1 MKLLVTGGLGF
12 IGSNFCRLMLAKHPD
27 YELINVDKIGIG
39 ANPANLHDIE
49 NDKRYTFIKGDIC
62 NPQLMN
68 RLIHQVDAVVNIAAE
83 THVDRSISDPNVFL
97 QNNTVGTFTILEAI
111 RKHNHKARLLQVS
124 TDEVYGEA
132 LEGSFTENT
141 PPKPSN
147 PYSAAK
153 AAADMFVLSYHKTF
167 GLNVSITRCTNNF
180 GPYQLPEKLIPKTV
194 IRALRDL
201 PIPIYGKGTNIRDW
215 IYVQDHCEA
224 LNTVLEKGKA
234 GEIYNVSAGNEIAN
248 IEIVKK
254 IICLL
259 NKPESLITFVED
271 RPGHDTRYSLDS
283 TKTRTELGWKPKFS
297 FEKSLESTVKW
308 YLDNEHWWT
317 PFATEVI
324 LHPTPWK
331 LRWSSLKLL
340 ITGASGLYGSKLAQ
354 LALAKNFEVYSSDIQ
369 SLSVYGNFV
378 KLDISEKAQVEEA
391 FKTIKPD
398 VVVHAATL
406 TDVDKCE
413 LNKELAWKVNVEGTK
428 NIVEAARKYG
438 FFSNLHFH

>member
-12 IGSNFCRLMLAKHPD
+12 IGSNFCKLILANYPD
-27 YELINVDKIGIG
+27 YELINVDKMGMG

-68 RLIHQVDAVVNIAAE
+68 RLVHQVDAVVNIAAE

-97 QNNTVGTFTILEAI
+97 QNNTIGTFTILEAI
-111 RKHNHKARLLQVS
+111 RRHNHKARLLQVS

-224 LNTVLEKGKA
+224 IRTVLEKGKA
-234 GEIYNVSAGNEIAN
+234 GEIYNVSAGNEVQN
-248 IEIVKK
+248 IEIAKK
-254 IICLL
+254 ILCLVH
-259 NKPESLITFVED
+259 KPESLITFVED
-271 RPGHDTRYSLDS
+271 RPGHDVRYSLDS

-297 FEKSLESTVKW
+297 FEKSLESTVQW
-308 YLDNEHWWT
+308 YLENEHWWT

-331 LRWSSLKLL
+331 
-340 ITGASGLYGSKLAQ
+340 IGGL
-354 LALAKNFEVYSSDIQ
+354 
-369 SLSVYGNFV
+369 
-378 KLDISEKAQVEEA
+378 
-391 FKTIKPD
+391 
-398 VVVHAATL
+398 H
-406 TDVDKCE
+406 
-413 LNKELAWKVNVEGTK
+413 
-428 NIVEAARKYG
+428 
-438 FFSNLHFH
+438 

>member
-12 IGSNFCRLMLAKHPD
+12 IGSNFCRLMLTKYPD

-39 ANPANLHDIE
+39 ANPANLREIE

-62 NPQLMN
+62 NPLLMN
-68 RLIHQVDAVVNIAAE
+68 RLVHQVDAVVNIAAE

-141 PPKPSN
+141 SPKPSN

-153 AAADMFVLSYHKTF
+153 AAADMFVLSYHRTF

-224 LNTVLEKGKA
+224 LNTVLEKGKP
-234 GEIYNVSAGNEIAN
+234 GEIYNVSAGNEITN

-259 NKPESLITFVED
+259 NKPESLITYVED

-283 TKTRTELGWKPKFS
+283 AKTRNELGWKPKFS
-297 FEKSLESTVKW
+297 FEKSIESTVKW

-331 LRWSSLKLL
+331 F
-340 ITGASGLYGSKLAQ
+340 G
-354 LALAKNFEVYSSDIQ
+354 
-369 SLSVYGNFV
+369 
-378 KLDISEKAQVEEA
+378 
-391 FKTIKPD
+391 
-398 VVVHAATL
+398 
-406 TDVDKCE
+406 
-413 LNKELAWKVNVEGTK
+413 
-428 NIVEAARKYG
+428 G
-438 FFSNLHFH
+438 FN

>member
-1 MKLLVTGGLGF
+1 MKVLVTGGLGF
-12 IGSNFCRLMLAKHPD
+12 IGSNFCRHMLAKHQD
-27 YELINVDKIGIG
+27 YELINVDKMGIG

-68 RLIHQVDAVVNIAAE
+68 RLVHQVDAVVNIAAE
-83 THVDRSISDPNVFL
+83 THVDRSIADPNMFL
-97 QNNTVGTFTILEAI
+97 QNNTIGTFTILEAI

-147 PYSAAK
+147 PYSASK

-201 PIPIYGKGTNIRDW
+201 PIPIYGSGSNIRDW

-224 LNTVLEKGKA
+224 ISAVLEKGKA

-248 IEIVKK
+248 IEIARK
-254 IICLL
+254 IIALL
-259 NKPESLITFVED
+259 HKSESLITFVED

-283 TKTRTELGWKPKFS
+283 TKARTTLGWMPKFS
-297 FEKSLESTVKW
+297 FEESLESTVRW
-308 YLDNEHWWT
+308 YLENERWWT

-331 LRWSSLKLL
+331 L
-340 ITGASGLYGSKLAQ
+340 G
-354 LALAKNFEVYSSDIQ
+354 
-369 SLSVYGNFV
+369 
-378 KLDISEKAQVEEA
+378 
-391 FKTIKPD
+391 
-398 VVVHAATL
+398 
-406 TDVDKCE
+406 
-413 LNKELAWKVNVEGTK
+413 
-428 NIVEAARKYG
+428 G
-438 FFSNLHFH
+438 FH

>member
-1 MKLLVTGGLGF
+1 MKLLVTGCLGF

-27 YELINVDKIGIG
+27 CELINVDKIGIG

-62 NPQLMN
+62 NPLLMN

-132 LEGSFTENT
+132 LEGSFTEST

-224 LNTVLEKGKA
+224 LNTVLEKGKP
-234 GEIYNVSAGNEIAN
+234 GEIYNVSAGNEIA
-248 IEIVKK
+248 
-254 IICLL
+254 
-259 NKPESLITFVED
+259 SL
-271 RPGHDTRYSLDS
+271 R
-283 TKTRTELGWKPKFS
+283 
-297 FEKSLESTVKW
+297 
-308 YLDNEHWWT
+308 
-317 PFATEVI
+317 A
-324 LHPTPWK
+324 
-331 LRWSSLKLL
+331 
-340 ITGASGLYGSKLAQ
+340 
-354 LALAKNFEVYSSDIQ
+354 
-369 SLSVYGNFV
+369 
-378 KLDISEKAQVEEA
+378 
-391 FKTIKPD
+391 
-398 VVVHAATL
+398 
-406 TDVDKCE
+406 
-413 LNKELAWKVNVEGTK
+413 
-428 NIVEAARKYG
+428 
-438 FFSNLHFH
+438 